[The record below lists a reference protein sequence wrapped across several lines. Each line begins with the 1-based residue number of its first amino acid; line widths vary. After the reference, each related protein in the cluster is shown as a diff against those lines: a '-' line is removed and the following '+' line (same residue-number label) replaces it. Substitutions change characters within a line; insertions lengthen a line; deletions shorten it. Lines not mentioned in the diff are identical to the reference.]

1 MDPCSADDDRQNYPM
16 YELPVT
22 AYDLLSWAK
31 GNSVS
36 FFFFDADQMNQTTNV
51 KAPIDFA
58 RTNRY
63 CYL

>member
-36 FFFFDADQMNQTTNV
+36 FFSLMQTKWT
-51 KAPIDFA
+51 KLQTWKHP
-58 RTNRY
+58 
-63 CYL
+63 